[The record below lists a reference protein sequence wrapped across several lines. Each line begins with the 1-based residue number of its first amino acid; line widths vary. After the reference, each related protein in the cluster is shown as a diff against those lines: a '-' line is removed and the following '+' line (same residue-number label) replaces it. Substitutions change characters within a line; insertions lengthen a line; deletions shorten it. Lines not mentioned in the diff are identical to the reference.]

1 MPPSKDFAAESAH
14 ETPHIPPILG
24 NVAKER
30 RKSGVRNVAEYVRD
44 RASGVVLKVLSEED
58 VFWCRIAENEKM
70 AELEERIRRIAEDVV
85 APAIDAY
92 VRERFPTEY
101 EAGEF
106 RCEKN
111 IDLVVVNSPTRLS
124 EILGEERRPNGRIL

>member
-1 MPPSKDFAAESAH
+1 MSPSKGFATELAH
-14 ETPHIPPILG
+14 EVLHIPPVLET
-24 NVAKER
+24 VAKER
-30 RKSGVRNVAEYVRD
+30 RKCGVRNVAEYVRD
-44 RASGVVLKVLSEED
+44 RASGVVLKALSEEG

-106 RCEKN
+106 RCERD
-111 IDLVVVNSPTRLS
+111 IELAVVDSPTQLS
-124 EILGEERRPNGRIL
+124 EILGEERRPDGRLL